1 MNSQR
6 FKDQTD
12 LSPAFIIDLDELQK
26 NLAQLNALRERSG
39 CKVLYSVKAL
49 PLSTVLQTIKPWVDG
64 FSVSSLF
71 EAQLANETLMGEGSL
86 HLTTPGL
93 RPDEW
98 TTLSPLL
105 SHISFNSLSQYQ
117 RFLELG
123 TNNTSIGLRINPKLS
138 FLNDV
143 RFDPCRPHSKLGVDI
158 DELWQSDQIKN
169 VKGLHIH
176 TVFSATDY
184 TPLIKTVAKLRQ
196 YFGKDLAQLDWLNL
210 GGGYL
215 FKDIKDH
222 QPFINLVS
230 ALKQDYNL
238 DVYIEP
244 GKALIDSTGYLVTTV
259 LDCFKSDGK
268 SIAILDTSVNHHP
281 EVFEYQRKLEL
292 HEHQPNAKH
301 SVILAGSSCL
311 AGDIFGE
318 YQFTQPLTVD
328 DKLVFK
334 NVGAYSLIKAN
345 RFNGYNLPTIYSY
358 KNQQLKAQK
367 HYHFADYR
375 QQWCTD

>member
-12 LSPAFIIDLDELQK
+12 ISPAFIIDLDELQK
-26 NLAQLNALRERSG
+26 NVIQLNVLRQQSG

-71 EAQLANETLMGEGSL
+71 EAQLANEILAGEGSL

-123 TNNTSIGLRINPKLS
+123 TNKTSIGLRTNPKLS

-158 DELWQSDQIKN
+158 DELWQSDDLKN

-176 TVFSATDY
+176 TVFSAIDY

-215 FKDIKDH
+215 FKDIKHH

-244 GKALIDSTGYLVTTV
+244 GKALVDNTGYLVTTV

-268 SIAILDTSVNHHP
+268 AVAILDTSVNHHP

-292 HEHQPNAKH
+292 HAHQPNAKH

-311 AGDIFGE
+311 AGDLFGE
-318 YQFTQPLTVD
+318 YQFAQPLTVG

-358 KNQQLKAQK
+358 KNQQIQAEK